1 MSHYRIIA
9 CDLDGTLLNN
19 QMKLSD
25 ENSRAMQEIA
35 DTGVL
40 FVPSSGR
47 TMCEIPDEVK
57 HHPAVRYIIHSNG
70 AAIFDK
76 KTNERTII
84 GLTNEQVGLVMDII
98 TPHRPNIVIRCNG
111 QSYAD
116 IHAWDSEEKLAYNR
130 VWPYHSTVIRQ
141 CAIFLDDFD
150 TFCRASNGLEVF
162 SISFHNDDIEEC
174 CLSKIREFQYL
185 RVVKAADHLWEIF
198 SAKAGKGNTLELFA
212 DMQGVDMAEVISI
225 GDSGNDITGLKAA
238 GLGLAT
244 ANACDELKAVADAV
258 ICSNE
263 EHAARYILEHYLEE
277 T

>member
-57 HHPAVRYIIHSNG
+57 HHPAVRYLIYANG
-70 AAIFDK
+70 CGIYDK
-76 KTNERTII
+76 ATDTRTVI
-84 GLTNEQVGLVMDII
+84 GLSNAQVNAVLDIVS
-98 TPHRPNIVIRCNG
+98 PYQPNITFRWNG
-111 QSYAD
+111 QSYVD
-116 IHAWDSEEKLAYNR
+116 INAWDSEEKLAYNR
-130 VWPYHSTVIRQ
+130 VWDYHNIVIHQ
-141 CAIFLDDFD
+141 HAIFLDNFEA
-150 TFCRASNGLEVF
+150 FCRERDELETF
-162 SISFHNDDIEEC
+162 AISFHNDETEAICLEQ
-174 CLSKIREFQYL
+174 LSKLEGIRI
-185 RVVKAADHLWEIF
+185 VAAAPYLWEVF
-198 SAKAGKGNTLELFA
+198 SEKAGKGNTLELFA
-212 DMQGVDMAEVISI
+212 GMQEIPMDQVISI
-225 GDSGNDITGLKAA
+225 GDSGNDITGIKAA

-263 EHAARYILEHYLEE
+263 EHAARYILEHYIK
-277 T
+277 